1 MEKKLADTYVYK
13 LLRAGEVVYI
23 GITNDLNLAQFLI

>member
-1 MEKKLADTYVYK
+1 MDENLANTYVYK